1 MPEIK
6 DKGYKENPPENI
18 EEYIICAR
26 GLYSV
31 QSVLDT
37 VHGEEKENLRTTIF
51 SK

>member
-18 EEYIICAR
+18 EEYRICAR